1 MIIIFRY
8 FENQRLTV
16 VENEVDLAALQGLNV
31 VPYFLFV
38 VFENELLS
46 LRLCVFSDGLQILY
60 VCFGEMGQER
70 KVLRAHLVD

>member
-1 MIIIFRY
+1 MICYIY
-8 FENQRLTV
+8 NENERRTV

-46 LRLCVFSDGLQILY
+46 RCLCVFANGLQILY
-60 VCFGEMGQER
+60 VCFSEVGQE
-70 KVLRAHLVD
+70 

>member
-1 MIIIFRY
+1 MICYIY
-8 FENQRLTV
+8 NENERRTV
-16 VENEVDLAALQGLNV
+16 VENEVDLATLQRLDV

-70 KVLRAHLVD
+70 KVLRVHLVD